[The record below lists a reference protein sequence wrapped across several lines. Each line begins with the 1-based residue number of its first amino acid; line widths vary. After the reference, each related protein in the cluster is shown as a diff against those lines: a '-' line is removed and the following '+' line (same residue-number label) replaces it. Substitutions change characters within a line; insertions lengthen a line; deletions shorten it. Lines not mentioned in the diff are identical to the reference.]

1 MGEHNHHS
9 LKACYSKY
17 FGELYHYART
27 ITNSTELAKDAVSDV
42 FLYLLNSET
51 DLKHVKDIKSY
62 LYKSVKNSAIRIL
75 SRDPVRQ
82 ESLQDDIEFQM
93 ASEIDPHDLLLGKEL
108 ESLVQQAV
116 DKLPPKSRLV
126 FEMVRLKQHS
136 YEEVAKELG
145 ISVNA
150 VRNQLVSSTKV
161 IRRIL
166 TDTFTES
173 YMLKVS
179 KNIGILLM
187 LSFNIFQ

>member
-1 MGEHNHHS
+1 MGENNHHD

-42 FLYLLNSET
+42 FLYLLNSDT

-62 LYKSVKNSAIRIL
+62 LYKSVKNSTIRIL
-75 SRDPVRQ
+75 SRDPIRQ

-93 ASEIDPHDLLLGKEL
+93 ASEIDPLDLLLGKEL
-108 ESLVQQAV
+108 ELFILQAI
-116 DKLPPKSRLV
+116 DKLPPKAQLV
-126 FEMVRLKQHS
+126 FEMVRLKQMS
-136 YEEVAKELG
+136 YEEVSNELG

-161 IRRIL
+161 IRKL
-166 TDTFTES
+166 FSDTFTERAIFRI
-173 YMLKVS
+173 S
-179 KNIGILLM
+179 KNIGVLFLIG
-187 LSFNIFQ
+187 LSVIQ